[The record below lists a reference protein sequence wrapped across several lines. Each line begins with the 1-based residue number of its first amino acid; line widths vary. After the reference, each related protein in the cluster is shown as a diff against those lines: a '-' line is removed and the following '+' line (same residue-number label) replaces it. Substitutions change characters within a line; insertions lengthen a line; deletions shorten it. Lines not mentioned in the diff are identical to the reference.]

1 MFKTFPFQH
10 QIAICYMYIYIYA
23 IDVISPITISFLK
36 QSCHIKETHF
46 RGSGSRRAG
55 HEVASLILF
64 CWPNNLSWTLT
75 ILQTSTISKKISVAM
90 LWPCINEIH
99 IYIYVW
105 YKIQSM
111 HGNLTSWEE
120 VYLEIK
126 SILREGAFPQEQF
139 WSWQRHQCWASRRDW
154 RCPSWKSTRYQVMEF
169 WTMEIKMIK
178 IVYILFYK
186 FGQNGLQWIPTMCII
201 NLGKKDLIHCTLEG
215 QKRPGFGG
223 WFSTLW
229 FPIFGLSLT
238 ITDPGDPWLEN
249 QETNTS
255 GWSGNFSWSKCH
267 VNL

>member
-99 IYIYVW
+99 IYIYMYDIKYSLCMEIWLRGRKYTWRSNRFFGRVL
-105 YKIQSM
+105 SRRSSSDRDSA
-111 HGNLTSWEE
+111 TSAERL
-120 VYLEIK
+120 VEI
-126 SILREGAFPQEQF
+126 EGAQVGNP
-139 WSWQRHQCWASRRDW
+139 
-154 RCPSWKSTRYQVMEF
+154 PGTR
-169 WTMEIKMIK
+169 WWN
-178 IVYILFYK
+178 
-186 FGQNGLQWIPTMCII
+186 FGQWRLKWLKLSIYYFTSLDRMDSNGFQPCA
-201 NLGKKDLIHCTLEG
+201 
-215 QKRPGFGG
+215 
-223 WFSTLW
+223 
-229 FPIFGLSLT
+229 
-238 ITDPGDPWLEN
+238 
-249 QETNTS
+249 
-255 GWSGNFSWSKCH
+255 
-267 VNL
+267 